1 MKIDDI
7 LALVN
12 AGFTSDQ
19 ISKMYSD
26 FDDAAMKTP
35 EIQNKS
41 DNHIESDIQN
51 ESEKQARPVIE
62 EAPTMDNDMPS
73 RSFFTEYFSS
83 LDNRISAVNERVSEL
98 INRTINENV
107 RRSEMSFSTSK
118 DAVHDVMASIIDP
131 VGYAKQKGEK

>member
-41 DNHIESDIQN
+41 DNQI
-51 ESEKQARPVIE
+51 ESEKQAEPVIE
-62 EAPTMDNDMPS
+62 EAPTTDNDMLS

-83 LDNRISAVNERVSEL
+83 LNNQISAVNERVSEL